1 MALVQQVSSLH
12 LVRIPDSSIPQSSQP
27 IHLSRTAGMMVH
39 LVEEAND
46 LAGHVFPSRF
56 LVIHYT
62 RRGREND
69 VPELTRW

>member
-1 MALVQQVSSLH
+1 
-12 LVRIPDSSIPQSSQP
+12 
-27 IHLSRTAGMMVH
+27 MMVH